1 MTPTFHTH
9 LDLDRTP
16 SPLLPH
22 DAKEQKLRNCS
33 RCHSTLLD
41 IATRSCTKKYSFL
54 CEYLPN
60 VYECTTNLSREP
72 STPGNTRNNI
82 GSLAEERPWRAQT
95 TITNVFPQQL
105 AGQSIPSIPTVQ
117 LQRSATQHAQLSSP
131 TSSFADEGIEL
142 TLADI
147 EDFRLRQKTAQL
159 VAVAPGLPLADLY
172 HILMDRKGHFKVA
185 KEEVLRLSQERVT
198 SPPAWTPFAS
208 GRAATVP
215 LTAAI
220 NLEESKDDTY
230 IKIDFDDPDFMF
242 DDDAPTEPPSEPG
255 RQRRYSQTKP
265 KKVAAKVTKKPAKS
279 ALNVNPCSS
288 GTRTKSPAKG
298 PTWRKTPSPPAKSSK
313 GHVVK
318 SSQGKGVGDI
328 NRGMRETSY
337 DRSFIVPD
345 DEVPED
351 SDDTYSESD
360 EVGIDMTDDGIDLTI
375 DMEPEFAYNSDILL
389 IPSSR

>member
-1 MTPTFHTH
+1 MTPTSHTR
-9 LDLDRTP
+9 LDLDCTP
-16 SPLLPH
+16 SPLLLH
-22 DAKEQKLRNCS
+22 GAKGQKPLNRS

-41 IATRSCTKKYSFL
+41 VTTRSYTKKDSFL

-60 VYECTTNLSREP
+60 VYECTTDLPREP
-72 STPGNTRNNI
+72 STSGNTHNSI
-82 GSLAEERPWRAQT
+82 GSLAEERPRRAQT
-95 TITNVFPQQL
+95 ASANLFPQQL
-105 AGQSIPSIPTVQ
+105 AGQSILSTPTVQ
-117 LQRSATQHAQLSSP
+117 PQQPATRHAQWFSP
-131 TSSFADEGIEL
+131 RSSFSDEGIEL

-147 EDFRLRQKTAQL
+147 EDFHLRQKTAQL
-159 VAVAPGLPLADLY
+159 MAVAPGLPLADLY
-172 HILMDRKGHFKVA
+172 HILVDRKGHFEVA
-185 KEEVLRLSQERVT
+185 KQEVLRLSQERVT
-198 SPPAWTPFAS
+198 SPPARTPFAS

-242 DDDAPTEPPSEPG
+242 DNDAPTEPSSESG

-265 KKVAAKVTKKPAKS
+265 KKVAAKVTKKPTKS
-279 ALNVNPCSS
+279 ALNANPRSS
-288 GTRTKSPAKG
+288 DTRTKSPAKG
-298 PTWRKTPSPPAKSSK
+298 PTWRKTPSRPAKSSK

-328 NRGMRETSY
+328 NRGIRETSY

-351 SDDTYSESD
+351 SDETYSESD
-360 EVGIDMTDDGIDLTI
+360 EVDIDMTDDGTDLTI
-375 DMEPEFAYNSDILL
+375 DMEPEFAYNSDIMSSS
-389 IPSSR
+389 SSR